1 MALRRHFVQTGS
13 EYMSKRPIPTGPYAV
28 GTTTYTVYTD
38 REEARAPGAKRSVP
52 VRVYYPVCKASVQGM
67 ARARYMSR
75 NVAAGLRKAIHAPI
89 DYDKREAAGDN
100 VSECYPDAPW
110 IAAARFPLVVFN
122 HGLSSYRE
130 SNSFLCLE
138 LASQGYAILA
148 VGHPYDACC
157 AELDDGS
164 CIFFD
169 AELSKKQYD
178 PLLGGLVK
186 AFRLT
191 HSKGTDRELAEQF
204 DELQQR
210 YCKLIR
216 SRVSEWE
223 QDTLD
228 AVEYA
233 KQQYSDRIDFG
244 CGIAVTGHSLGGAVA
259 YVLCL
264 DHPEFVCGVNMDGA
278 PFGDTTGKVLEK
290 PFLQISCQGNAKAE
304 TRPFID
310 HTNTVYGAVFQR
322 MQHLGFTDM
331 KHMMN
336 IPILTGKLDADT
348 VHETLCTLHR
358 EFFDAYVKKIKAR
371 PQFVSSE
378 AVTVTEYPPDR

>member
-1 MALRRHFVQTGS
+1 MH
-13 EYMSKRPIPTGPYAV
+13 KRPVPTGPYAV
-28 GTTTYTVYTD
+28 GTMTYTVYTD
-38 REEARAPGAKRSVP
+38 REEARAPGTRRSVP
-52 VRVYYPVCKASVQGM
+52 VRVYYPVHKTSVQGM
-67 ARARYMSR
+67 AKARYMSK

-89 DYDKREAAGDN
+89 DYDRLEAAGDN

-110 IAAARFPLVVFN
+110 IADARFPLVVFN

-130 SNSFLCLE
+130 SNSFLSLE
-138 LASQGYAILA
+138 LASQGYVVIV

-157 AELDDGS
+157 AELDDGT

-191 HSKGTDRELAEQF
+191 RSKGSDRELAQMF
-204 DELQQR
+204 NELQQR
-210 YCKLIR
+210 YCRLIR
-216 SRVSEWE
+216 NRVSEWE
-223 QDTLD
+223 KDTLA
-228 AVEYA
+228 AVAYA
-233 KQQYSDRIDFG
+233 KQQYGDRIDFAR
-244 CGIAVTGHSLGGAVA
+244 GIGVTGHSLGGAVA

-264 DHPEFVCGVNMDGA
+264 TYPEFVCGVNLDGA
-278 PFGDTTGKVLEK
+278 LFGDTMGKVLEK
-290 PFLQISCQGNAKAE
+290 PFLQISCEGNIKAE

-310 HTNTVYGAVFQR
+310 HTSTVYGAVFKR

-336 IPILTGKLDADT
+336 LPILTGKLDADT
-348 VHETLCTLHR
+348 LHETVCRLHR
-358 EFFDAYVKKIKAR
+358 EFFDAYVKKLTDR
-371 PQFVSSE
+371 PKIVSNE
-378 AVTVTEYPPDR
+378 AVTITEYAPDR

>member
-1 MALRRHFVQTGS
+1 
-13 EYMSKRPIPTGPYAV
+13 MSKRPFPTGIYAV
-28 GTTTYTVYTD
+28 GTTTYTVYTGRD
-38 REEARAPGAKRSVP
+38 EARAPGTKRNVP
-52 VRVYYPVCKASVQGM
+52 VRVYYPVYKESVQGM
-67 ARARYMSR
+67 DRARYMSR

-89 DYDKREAAGDN
+89 NYDKAEAAGDN
-100 VSECYPDAPW
+100 VSECYPGAPW
-110 IAAARFPLVVFN
+110 IADAKFPLVVFN
-122 HGLSSYRE
+122 HGLFSYRE

-138 LASQGYAILA
+138 LASQGYAVIA

-157 AELDDGS
+157 AELDDGT

-178 PLLGGLVK
+178 PLLGGMIK

-191 HSKGTDRELAEQF
+191 RSKGTDRELAQQF

-223 QDTLD
+223 LDTLA
-228 AVEYA
+228 AVGYA
-233 KQQYSDRIDFG
+233 KQKFSDGIDFER
-244 CGIAVTGHSLGGAVA
+244 GIAVTGHSLGGAVA

-264 DHPEFVCGVNMDGA
+264 DYPEFVCGVNLDGA
-278 PFGDTTGKVLEK
+278 LFGDTRGKVLEK
-290 PFLQISCQGNAKAE
+290 PFLQISCEGNVKAE

-310 HTNTVYGAVFQR
+310 HTSTVYGAVFKR

-336 IPILTGKLDADT
+336 LPILTGKLDAD
-348 VHETLCTLHR
+348 VMHETVCRLHR
-358 EFFDAYVKKIKAR
+358 ELFDAYVKKAKDR
-371 PQFVSSE
+371 PEMAGSE
-378 AVTVTEYPPDR
+378 AVTIREYAPDR

>member
-1 MALRRHFVQTGS
+1 
-13 EYMSKRPIPTGPYAV
+13 MSNRPFPTGIYAV

-38 REEARAPGAKRSVP
+38 RDEARAPGTKRNVP
-52 VRVYYPVCKASVQGM
+52 VRVYYPAHKGSVQGM
-67 ARARYMSR
+67 DRARYMSR

-89 DYDKREAAGDN
+89 NYDKREAAGDN
-100 VSECYPDAPW
+100 ISECYPDAPW
-110 IAAARFPLVVFN
+110 IADAKFPLVVFN
-122 HGLSSYRE
+122 HGLFSYRE

-138 LASQGYAILA
+138 LASQGYVVLA

-157 AELDDGS
+157 AELDDGT

-178 PLLGGLVK
+178 PLLGGLMK

-191 HSKGTDRELAEQF
+191 RSKGTDRELAQQF

-216 SRVSEWE
+216 SRVLEWE
-223 QDTLD
+223 KDTLD
-228 AVEYA
+228 AVGYA
-233 KQQYSDRIDFG
+233 RQRFDGGIDFG
-244 CGIAVTGHSLGGAVA
+244 RGIGVTGHSLGGAVA
-259 YVLCL
+259 YALCL
-264 DHPEFVCGVNMDGA
+264 DYPEFVCGVNIDGA
-278 PFGDTTGKVLEK
+278 LFGDTKGKVLEK
-290 PFLQISCQGNAKAE
+290 PFLQISCEGNAKAE

-310 HTNTVYGAVFQR
+310 HTSTVYGAVFKR

-348 VHETLCTLHR
+348 MHETVCRLHR
-358 EFFDAYVKKIKAR
+358 ELFDVYLKKVKAR
-371 PQFVSSE
+371 PEIAGSG
-378 AVTVTEYPPDR
+378 AVTIREYAPDR